1 MARLPTPRS
10 PLGDL
15 GILRLLSFYP
25 PVCETVVVGGPVLRV
40 LVAGAQLM
48 GPGHP
53 HVLQMALSTAGKSVL
68 FET

>member
-1 MARLPTPRS
+1 MW
-10 PLGDL
+10 
-15 GILRLLSFYP
+15 
-25 PVCETVVVGGPVLRV
+25 V

-53 HVLQMALSTAGKSVL
+53 HVLQMALSTADKSVL